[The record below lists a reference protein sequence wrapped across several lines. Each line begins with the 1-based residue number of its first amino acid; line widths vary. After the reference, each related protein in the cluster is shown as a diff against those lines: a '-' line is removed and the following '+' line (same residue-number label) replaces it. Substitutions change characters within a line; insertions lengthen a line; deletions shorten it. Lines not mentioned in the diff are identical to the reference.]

1 MRLITKLWATLLL
14 LCVAGVANAAKTYEV
29 DQKFTSVAALEGQA
43 FAIVNEAEAKAVFGS
58 GAQNLGY
65 DAITTAVTGS
75 GNSGY
80 YFKVEAVEG
89 GYLLRLQTPAGEPYN
104 IWGSPGYLNS
114 GAPGG
119 FDGCFILGLNNQ
131 NGQDVENGA
140 VWEIEYDA
148 DKGFALKNKALGG
161 YFAGP
166 NPAPTA
172 TEPIYWTFCTLKEG
186 EEVPD
191 PEPVVIPE
199 PEAPLAE
206 GELIPDFF
214 SICDEGGIPYGY
226 DVKFG
231 NEDRAYPTTY
241 TGGARIFNFA
251 EGGDF
256 TKAIYYREGY
266 VQYGNVK
273 KLALEAGKKYIIYF
287 NSAMWKE
294 SGATLE
300 FTITKEGVETA
311 LVDSIITNAPNVNG
325 AKDAVTGST
334 RSEIEFTPEADG
346 NYILKWD
353 ASGWK
358 EVLLANVGVKVAPA
372 VTPTPTDEPT
382 IIDWVAGDQNYTN
395 QQDLNGVEIALDAKT
410 TMTCAKGTGSTTPKY
425 YTTGSAVRTYGGN
438 TITFKGEGITKII
451 ITGVNGKVAELT
463 ASTGELTKDGIITT
477 WKGEANEIVL
487 TNSTSDQQHIAK
499 LHVVYGGV
507 EADIEP
513 VHIANTA
520 ETAYTVAKAIELI
533 DAGDALDDT
542 VFVKGIICQVD
553 TFIEKYKSISYWIS
567 EDGTTN
573 GAQFECYSGKDIN
586 GADFAAIEDVEVGA
600 EVIVTGLLTKYK
612 ETYEFKANNEL
623 VSYKAPFKP
632 LFADG
637 KYYIYNVGAQKY
649 LAAGANW
656 GTHAVVNADGLD
668 YTLTQADGKYTL
680 DSQVSNGGNNHFL
693 NGEWN
698 DGAAMGWTFA
708 PVEGAEG
715 VYTISDGTNFLTAQD
730 NGEVTLAADATAA
743 AAQWT
748 LKTLEAR
755 IAELATATAEAP
767 VNATFLIQDANFGRN
782 DLRKSAW
789 KMEASNQNLSGGNNI
804 NNNAESYHSVF
815 TLSQTLTNAPAGVY
829 QMTAQGF
836 YRQDDEKTEALPV
849 FYANEKTAEF
859 PAKTGEENSMSMA
872 SESFTAGLYTIEPIE
887 FIVFEDG
894 QLTIGAKGTA
904 TSQWV
909 IFDNFRL
916 TYLSSEIP
924 ADEFKPAYENALAA
938 AQAALADEAYAAVTG
953 EEKTALQQAID
964 DNKEIAEPTSD
975 LYKAAIS
982 ALNAATSNFTGAKG
996 AYEALTA
1003 AKTAKAEFDF
1013 ASYAYASADKKTAAE
1028 ATLTADAT
1036 SAADAT
1042 AKTEAIDKAFRLFVE
1057 SNALLESVDGAKN
1070 CTDSIKNPNAE
1081 EAIAEPWV
1089 IVKGEGS
1096 GGSLNILDGEPLTD
1110 GEGSS
1115 AYKYF
1120 DGGNWGASAWDVAL
1134 EQKIALPA
1142 GKYYLTVAGRASAD
1156 VELKLYAGNDSV
1168 KMDAIGAS
1176 GALFGRGWN
1185 DASVEFE
1192 LADADSIVIGV
1203 RGVTSVVHNWM
1214 SFTRFRLMKFP
1225 AEVEPQPQ
1233 PVDPDLVEIPQ
1244 DQQDQEAGVVT
1255 LATFEKDEKTGVT
1268 TYTTKDQVCVIF
1280 KMKNVDVSNCDY
1292 ILFKFA
1298 EPTPE
1303 GLKYAFW
1310 TNNKNSDLPAGV
1322 TEFKYVFAE
1331 DNENEIKDG
1340 IIPEVSLLTIFAE
1353 AGKVVKVKGVYK
1365 HQAPVEVAHT
1375 WDFTKWSEATVAN
1388 LKADAAASIFTGW
1401 SDVEK
1406 DPNKEGNPQEP
1417 TEASKDNCFWATIA
1431 EGGELTANGVAI
1443 EELKGLQ
1450 FEAAYTAARSLAIAV
1465 NYPETS
1471 LGTYNGPAYLWLGGK
1486 QKACF
1491 TIPAVKGGTTI
1502 KMGVESHKP
1511 AEARGVQLFAGETEL
1526 MDAAGNAVAAPTTYT
1541 EQTWQVPAGVAYDI
1555 VVKNTN
1561 GCHIYFIDAEQDQ
1574 EVLTSISTV
1583 KTNKQLNGTIFNL
1596 NGQKVTKAQKGL
1608 YIINGK
1614 KVVIK

>member
-148 DKGFALKNKALGG
+148 DKGFALKNKARGG

-172 TEPIYWTFCTLKEG
+172 TDPIYWTFCTLKEG
-186 EEVPD
+186 EEAPD

-231 NEDRAYPTTY
+231 SEDRAYPTTY

-273 KLALEAGKKYIIYF
+273 KLALEAGKKYIVYF
-287 NSAMWKE
+287 NSAMWKD
-294 SGATLE
+294 SGATLK
-300 FTITKEGVETA
+300 FTITKEGEETA
-311 LVDSIITNAPNVNG
+311 LMDSVISNTPNVNG
-325 AKDAVTGST
+325 SKNAVTGST

-372 VTPTPTDEPT
+372 ETPAETTEVTWDAT
-382 IIDWVAGDQNYTN
+382 VQNYENNTEIGTIAIDEKINAVFDKNTN
-395 QQDLNGVEIALDAKT
+395 NNG
-410 TMTCAKGTGSTTPKY
+410 PKY
-425 YTTGSAVRTYGGN
+425 YTNGTAVRVYGGN
-438 TITFKGEGITKII
+438 TITISGE
-451 ITGVNGKVAELT
+451 KVAISKVEFTFGSSDGTNDILADKGT
-463 ASTGELTKDGIITT
+463 YAEGVWTISENTNIVKFTIGGTTG
-477 WKGEANEIVL
+477 NRR
-487 TNSTSDQQHIAK
+487 IAAIK
-499 LHVVYGGV
+499 VTYAIDENAAPLPQ
-507 EADIEP
+507 P

-520 ETAYTVAKAIELI
+520 ETAYTVAEAVGLI
-533 DAGDALDDT
+533 DAGEALSET
-542 VFVKGIICQVD
+542 VFVKGIVSQVD
-553 TFIEKYKSISYWIS
+553 KIQGGAINYWIS
-567 EDGTTN
+567 ADGTTE
-573 GAQFECYSGKDIN
+573 GQQFECYKGKNID
-586 GADFAAIEDVEVGA
+586 GADFAALEDVEVGA
-600 EVIVTGLLTKYK
+600 EVIVKGTMTKYG
-612 ETYEFKANNEL
+612 EVYEFNQGNEL

-698 DGAAMGWTFA
+698 DGAAMGWIFA

-767 VNATFLIQDANFGRN
+767 VDATFLIQDANFCRN

-804 NNNAESYHSVF
+804 NNNAESYHAVF
-815 TLSQTLTNAPAGVY
+815 TLSQTLTNAPAGKY

-849 FYANEKTAEF
+849 FYANDKTAEF
-859 PAKTGEENSMSMA
+859 PAKTGEENNMGMA

-887 FIVFEDG
+887 VTVFEDG

-1596 NGQKVTKAQKGL
+1596 NGQKVNKAQKGL